1 MRSASVHPSSVPQ
14 DISGCSRASRYDGC
28 TRSLILRVIVTAWAG
43 GAVAALHAAQP
54 QPRVSALQRFLA
66 RGEEPTVEYRALRRL
81 EAHNPHF
88 HQSAWMTAWTEY
100 DHAGGFRFT
109 IVSESGSTY
118 IRSKVLRA
126 ALEGEQK
133 IWANHEPQ
141 KASFTHEN
149 YEFGGAAPGADGLTE
164 VDVKPRRKDVLLVEG
179 AIFVQPSDGDL
190 ARIEGRLSKAPS
202 FWTRRVDV
210 VRRYE
215 RLGGVR
221 VPVSIESVAHVLI
234 AGRSTFKMTY
244 EYETING
251 QRVGAP
257 QPHASSFTTLF

>member
-1 MRSASVHPSSVPQ
+1 M
-14 DISGCSRASRYDGC
+14 
-28 TRSLILRVIVTAWAG
+28 LMLRLF
-43 GAVAALHAAQP
+43 AALVV
-54 QPRVSALQRFLA
+54 VSAGQTAVSPLQRFLA
-66 RGEEPTVEYRALRRL
+66 RGEEPPVEYRALRRL
-81 EAHNPHF
+81 EAHNPKF
-88 HQSAWMTAWTEY
+88 NQSAWMTAWTEY

-109 IVSESGSTY
+109 IVDEGGSGY

-141 KASFTHEN
+141 HASFTHDN
-149 YEFGGAAPGADGLTE
+149 YTFDAGEPAPDGLAS
-164 VDVKPRRKDVLLVEG
+164 VAVKPRRKDVLLVEG
-179 AIFVQPSDGDL
+179 SIFVQPSDGDL
-190 ARIEGRLSKAPS
+190 ARIEGRLSKTPS

-215 RLGGVR
+215 RMAGVR
-221 VPVSIESVAHVLI
+221 VPISIESVAHVLI

-251 QRVGAP
+251 KHVGDP
-257 QPHASSFTTLF
+257 GRESRGPSSLVQ